1 MKNIRHAAETALIE
15 ILAQM
20 LRTEAVTVS
29 VVLSNP
35 GTLSLLMQA
44 VFEWAAGVACRQRY
58 VTETARDIGMEP
70 DEVVSDFTS
79 HVFRQGEKAE
89 NPYPCLTGTLNTL
102 LKDGPEA
109 VIPYLMTAAR
119 NRMRDL
125 ERRSYVRAD
134 HAGEIHSYDKDGEDT
149 VLDPGSAMD
158 PDTGS
163 TDEDIIRRRVM
174 KDFLEHL
181 GDDFISDLV
190 ILSDSMGF
198 KRERVRDILYAGKQA
213 ELVLAVARR
222 MSNWLRF
229 NCMPCMT
236 PMLEAARAYVLPA
249 RFREDPKAFL
259 AYLYR
264 QSSGKARG
272 RLYARLQACGF

>member
-1 MKNIRHAAETALIE
+1 MKNIRHATEAALIE
-15 ILAQM
+15 VLAQM

-29 VVLSNP
+29 IVLSSP
-35 GTLSLLMQA
+35 AILSPLMQA
-44 VFEWAAGVACRQRY
+44 VYEWATAVACRQRY

-70 DEVVSDFTS
+70 EEVVSDFTS

-89 NPYPCLTGTLNTL
+89 NSYPCLTGTLNTL
-102 LKDGPEA
+102 LKDGPGA

-134 HAGEIHSYDKDGEDT
+134 HAGELRSYDKDGEDT
-149 VLDPGSAMD
+149 ILDPGDAMD
-158 PDTGS
+158 PDTTN
-163 TDEDIIRRRVM
+163 TDGDILRRRVM

-190 ILSDSMGF
+190 IISDSMGF
-198 KRERVRDILYAGKQA
+198 KRERVRDILYAGRQA
-213 ELVLAVARR
+213 ELVIAVARR
-222 MSNWLRF
+222 MSSWLHF
-229 NCMPCMT
+229 NCMPCMA
-236 PMLEAARAYVLPA
+236 PMLEAAKSYVLPA

-272 RLYARLQACGF
+272 RLYTRLQACGF